1 MSTDNQRIRIQT
13 WARNYKGPKH
23 DDFLFDDQAFETV
36 IGIGGLIHELL
47 IYSNEGRDPL
57 TLADLARAMIWA
69 LVGHGVT
76 ANEIHHI
83 TEEVPVHGPNL
94 LCSKLVMSEVCPLG
108 LPSLNHSGTPSHRKP
123 RLPSWPSWT
132 PSTDESLSW
141 SDVSAISRPG

>member
-47 IYSNEGRDPL
+47 IYSNEWRYPL

-83 TEEVPVHGPNL
+83 TEEVNRIRGTAERFAIWAEVQGEILANL
-94 LCSKLVMSEVCPLG
+94 QGAQGRLSE
-108 LPSLNHSGTPSHRKP
+108 
-123 RLPSWPSWT
+123 
-132 PSTDESLSW
+132 EE
-141 SDVSAISRPG
+141 